1 MRRLTL
7 ALTLA
12 LIGGGATAA
21 GGNSA
26 HTANGLC
33 VGSTPGCFATIQAA
47 VDAANDGDTIT
58 IAPGTFA
65 GGVAIDVSVDVRGA
79 GAGATTISGGAPV
92 LTLGKE
98 FAATEPTISISRVTI
113 TGGLNSS
120 VPDHAVT
127 QGGGVRIPQAAGFT
141 TGATVTISD
150 SVVSENTVASQ
161 QLLPTGFCGPSD
173 CSFASGG
180 GIFNEGTLTLVNTRV
195 SDNQA
200 GAPGSVTVVA
210 RAGGIMNTR
219 RGRLTLR
226 HSFVTDNRAL
236 GSPPYGAQAD
246 GGGIDSN
253 GPITIEDSV
262 VSGNSAA
269 LSSTIATNDFGPVAI
284 AGGLHIGDFG
294 SATVTRST
302 VSGNHAAV
310 SSSGADFVVGVAG
323 GIDDDGSLVLSD
335 SSVDHNQTTAN
346 VLGSSPATALVG
358 GAMDI
363 DGQATIRDSQFVG
376 NSGTANARAGTTIAG
391 GGAIANFG
399 QTTLE
404 RTVVTANS
412 LTASGAAGS
421 ADGGGIWD
429 GDPGDGRKP
438 SLSVSD
444 SAITANALLGSSG
457 VTLRGGGVFTTF
469 PATLELT
476 RTVLAGNRPDQCYG
490 C

>member
-1 MRRLTL
+1 
-7 ALTLA
+7 
-12 LIGGGATAA
+12 
-21 GGNSA
+21 
-26 HTANGLC
+26 
-33 VGSTPGCFATIQAA
+33 
-47 VDAANDGDTIT
+47 
-58 IAPGTFA
+58 
-65 GGVAIDVSVDVRGA
+65 
-79 GAGATTISGGAPV
+79 
-92 LTLGKE
+92 
-98 FAATEPTISISRVTI
+98 
-113 TGGLNSS
+113 
-120 VPDHAVT
+120 
-127 QGGGVRIPQAAGFT
+127 
-141 TGATVTISD
+141 
-150 SVVSENTVASQ
+150 
-161 QLLPTGFCGPSD
+161 
-173 CSFASGG
+173 
-180 GIFNEGTLTLVNTRV
+180 
-195 SDNQA
+195 
-200 GAPGSVTVVA
+200 
-210 RAGGIMNTR
+210 
-219 RGRLTLR
+219 
-226 HSFVTDNRAL
+226 VTDNRAL
-236 GSPPYGAQAD
+236 GTPPYGAAAD
-246 GGGIDSN
+246 GGGIDS
-253 GPITIEDSV
+253 GGSVTIEDSV
-262 VSGNSAA
+262 VSGNSAE

-302 VSGNHAAV
+302 VSGNRASV

-358 GAMDI
+358 GAI
-363 DGQATIRDSQFVG
+363 DVDGLATIRDSRFVG
-376 NSGTANARAGTTIAG
+376 NSGTANAPAGTAIAG

-404 RTVVTANS
+404 RTVVTANR

-429 GDPGDGRKP
+429 GNPGDGRKP

-444 SAITANALLGSSG
+444 SAITANALFGSSS